1 MFFRSVW
8 LLFSMQGKWCGTCG
22 GYKQQTLVQELDVS
36 YEALGWLL
44 LASLPAWECCS
55 ECSHCIVSPA
65 QCLSRDEWW
74 GCRHRGAACSPLTC
88 ATAVSRPRH
97 YSQPVIECSLY
108 TSWLLAYNCTW
119 LVVNKPLTSSCIVW
133 YVFMKI
139 SLTFV
144 STEECRYIIC
154 TFHNHKIQRADSNT
168 NMYVY

>member
-22 GYKQQTLVQELDVS
+22 GYKQQTVVQELDVS

-55 ECSHCIVSPA
+55 ECSHYTVCSVPGTMSVTGWMMRLPA
-65 QCLSRDEWW
+65 QRRRMFSSHLCHYCDHCALQ
-74 GCRHRGAACSPLTC
+74 PL
-88 ATAVSRPRH
+88 
-97 YSQPVIECSLY
+97 IECSLC

-119 LVVNKPLTSSCIVW
+119 LVVNKPLTSSSIVW
-133 YVFMKI
+133 CVFMKI